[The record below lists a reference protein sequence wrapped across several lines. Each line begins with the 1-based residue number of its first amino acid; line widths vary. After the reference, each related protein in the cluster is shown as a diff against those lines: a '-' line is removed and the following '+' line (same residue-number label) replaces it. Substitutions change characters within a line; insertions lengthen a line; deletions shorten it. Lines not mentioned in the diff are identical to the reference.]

1 MNLRVVLILLVILA
15 TAAVAEA
22 GGINE
27 KAVFAFLFGTVFICI
42 SWYFYSQRAKPPSAV
57 ETAAATIWLS
67 IRRLVG
73 FVGAAFFVFAS
84 VMIGFALY
92 DRAVEMS
99 LFQRLGSSLF
109 MLAMAAYCVWVAV
122 FGQGE
127 RRTDWRDDVAL
138 HNENKRRYRWR
149 W

>member
-1 MNLRVVLILLVILA
+1 MNWRVVLTLLVILA

-27 KAVFAFLFGTVFICI
+27 KAVFAFLFGAVFICI
-42 SWYFYSQRAKPPSAV
+42 AWYFYSQRAKPPSAV
-57 ETAAATIWLS
+57 ERAAANTWLS
-67 IRRLVG
+67 VRRLVG

-84 VMIGFALY
+84 VMIGLALY
-92 DRAVEMS
+92 DRVAEMS
-99 LFQRLGSSLF
+99 LLQRLGSSLF
-109 MLAMAAYCVWVAV
+109 MLAMAGYCVWIAV

-138 HNENKRRYRWR
+138 HRENKRRYRWR